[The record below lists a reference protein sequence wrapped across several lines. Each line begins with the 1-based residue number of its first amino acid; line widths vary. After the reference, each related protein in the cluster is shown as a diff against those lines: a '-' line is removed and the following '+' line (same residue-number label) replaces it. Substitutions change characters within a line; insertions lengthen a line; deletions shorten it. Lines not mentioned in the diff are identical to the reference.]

1 MKVLVVGSGAREHAI
16 CWKLKSSPKLS
27 KLYVAP
33 GNPGMAALAELLPL
47 QVDDLDGLVKFA
59 LENEIGL
66 TIVGPEYPLT
76 LGLADKFRAAG
87 LAVFGPSQAAAQI
100 EGSKH
105 FAKEIMQRAGV
116 KTAHYKFFDNEQQA
130 QQYLT
135 ARGAPIV
142 LKADGLAAGKGVV
155 VCSTLEQAQSALHSI
170 FTTYGGKGV
179 VIEDFIKGVEASFI
193 VATNGSVIVP
203 LAATHDYKRLMDDD
217 QGPNTGGMGSVSP
230 TPHLNAAQFE
240 QVIEQVIKPVLT
252 EMQQNGTPFS
262 GFLYAGLM
270 IDAAGEIYVIEFNA
284 RLGDPEC
291 QSIMRRMRA
300 DLLELLCNLSSTPCG
315 TTSFA
320 VEELSWFEQSAVC
333 LVLAA
338 AGYPENP
345 VSGSEIVGID
355 FAQSIPGVQVFH
367 AGTKLSA
374 DNKLLT
380 SGGRV
385 LSVTALGN
393 SIEEARRQAYRAC
406 DMIQFKGRQVRRDIG
421 L

>member
-170 FTTYGGKGV
+170 FTTYGG
-179 VIEDFIKGVEASFI
+179 
-193 VATNGSVIVP
+193 
-203 LAATHDYKRLMDDD
+203 
-217 QGPNTGGMGSVSP
+217 
-230 TPHLNAAQFE
+230 
-240 QVIEQVIKPVLT
+240 
-252 EMQQNGTPFS
+252 
-262 GFLYAGLM
+262 
-270 IDAAGEIYVIEFNA
+270 
-284 RLGDPEC
+284 
-291 QSIMRRMRA
+291 
-300 DLLELLCNLSSTPCG
+300 
-315 TTSFA
+315 
-320 VEELSWFEQSAVC
+320 
-333 LVLAA
+333 
-338 AGYPENP
+338 
-345 VSGSEIVGID
+345 
-355 FAQSIPGVQVFH
+355 
-367 AGTKLSA
+367 
-374 DNKLLT
+374 
-380 SGGRV
+380 
-385 LSVTALGN
+385 
-393 SIEEARRQAYRAC
+393 
-406 DMIQFKGRQVRRDIG
+406 
-421 L
+421 